1 MTLLSLLFAG
11 YKAIQKKLDEQHT
24 YETMSHLDERLL
36 QDVGLCRQGNRIV
49 AWAAVEEAEAVS
61 DIESVTVTA
70 EYRGVG
76 LLQDSGG

>member
-11 YKAIQKKLDEQHT
+11 YKAIQKKLDEQYT

-49 AWAAVEEAEAVS
+49 ALAAVEEAEEAS
-61 DIESVTVTA
+61 NIEREATTL
-70 EYRGVG
+70 EYSGVG